1 MRGVG
6 CGRDAEHVVFRATRC
21 ARNLHR
27 LKLQSVRRHQVAFP
41 RRRRPVKVGGAVR
54 RHDEEHRRQG
64 IVPIKGG
71 EKFHRHVGIEMLHP
85 HRKNRLKVPQII
97 HVKAVAVIRLRVERI
112 PNGKIRK
119 SQLAHFD
126 PVPRR
131 QPDVVAGLHLHCPQH
146 VFFGLGQIHDDGV
159 GGQYVR
165 ERLKEIA
172 VDGTEI

>member
-1 MRGVG
+1 
-6 CGRDAEHVVFRATRC
+6 
-21 ARNLHR
+21 
-27 LKLQSVRRHQVAFP
+27 
-41 RRRRPVKVGGAVR
+41 
-54 RHDEEHRRQG
+54 
-64 IVPIKGG
+64 
-71 EKFHRHVGIEMLHP
+71 MLHP
-85 HRKNRLKVPQII
+85 HRKDRLKVPQII

-119 SQLAHFD
+119 SQLPHLD
-126 PVPRR
+126 PMSRR
-131 QPDVVAGLHLHCPQH
+131 QSDVVAGLRLHRPQH